1 MTSVEPKLPRVS
13 DTRLVSRR
21 DFAAQVTSLTTAVL
35 RSVETIGQGCLQPV
49 APANAGLAYQ
59 PKTLLALLTYA
70 YALGI
75 YASSDIETMMRADIN
90 FRELCGHE
98 FPRWKLLRRF
108 RRSNID
114 AVRSCLAQTLKII
127 LKSDRNHNVC
137 SGVVR
142 SEWMRLGER
151 QGESCD
157 ELLID
162 AEVNDR
168 LERAIWIDSMAMD
181 D

>member
-1 MTSVEPKLPRVS
+1 VTTVEPKLPRVS
-13 DTRLVSRR
+13 DTRLLSRR
-21 DFAAQVTSLTTAVL
+21 DFAARVTSLTAAVL
-35 RSVETIGQGCLQPV
+35 HSVENIGQGCLQPV
-49 APANAGLAYQ
+49 ASADAGLAYQ

-75 YASSDIETMMRADIN
+75 YASSDIENMMRIDVN
-90 FRELCGHE
+90 FRELCGNE
-98 FPRWKLLRRF
+98 FPRWKVLRRF
-108 RRSNID
+108 RRCNTD

-142 SEWMRLGER
+142 SEWMRLEER
-151 QGESCD
+151 QGDSCD